1 MKKNK
6 VYTVAIMLMFSAD
19 LAFAQASKMTIE
31 QAVEIALKS
40 NYDISIA
47 ENLGKEAENNNTLG
61 NAGMLPTAA
70 INASGTLANNATK
83 QEFSTGASVDR
94 SGVRSKNI
102 TSGLYL
108 TWTIFDGLKMFA
120 TKDQLEVL
128 ESMGALN
135 TKSQIENTLVQV
147 ITAYYNVV
155 EQKQLINGL
164 KENMAVSQER
174 LDIAQK
180 KFDIGTSSKVDLLQA
195 KVDLNTQKAALL
207 RQNTLLS
214 DAKETL
220 NQLLV
225 QPVENDFDVLDTVPL
240 MDNYKYEDL
249 KNEVTAKNTGL
260 LFAQKSIESY
270 SDIIKETRG
279 SYLPKLNLNANYIFS
294 RAENQAGLTLLNQN
308 LGLNLG
314 FTASWT
320 IFNSFNTANL
330 IKNQKLDLEN
340 SKFQYDNLKT
350 QAQLNLVKAFK
361 KYQDDIAVVKLQ
373 EETKKLAKENLDIA
387 LDRFR
392 LGASNSIE
400 LKTVQDSYAL
410 TINQLSDALYSAK
423 LSETQLL
430 KLTGGIIK

>member
-1 MKKNK
+1 M
-6 VYTVAIMLMFSAD
+6 
-19 LAFAQASKMTIE
+19 
-31 QAVEIALKS
+31 
-40 NYDISIA
+40 
-47 ENLGKEAENNNTLG
+47 GKYGCA
-61 NAGMLPTAA
+61 
-70 INASGTLANNATK
+70 
-83 QEFSTGASVDR
+83 
-94 SGVRSKNI
+94 
-102 TSGLYL
+102 
-108 TWTIFDGLKMFA
+108 
-120 TKDQLEVL
+120 
-128 ESMGALN
+128 N